1 MVGETLKRFY
11 KDVSIEAND
20 AGFSILLDARPI
32 KTPAQNQLT
41 VPSEALAG
49 AIAEEW
55 TRQGEEV
62 DVLNMHLTR
71 LVNVAL
77 DRTGEQRGSMVDE
90 VVKYC
95 ETDLLCFLAET
106 PADLRT
112 RQMTQWR
119 PVREW
124 AGKALDVVLM
134 EVPGGLLAAPQPP
147 ASLEAARTYASGLDD
162 LRLTGLNFGLG
173 LYGSALLAMA
183 VFEGQLSA
191 EEAYEVSILDELFQ
205 AEQWG
210 TDDEN
215 EARLAANRRQAE
227 ALGRLFSTLL

>member
-1 MVGETLKRFY
+1 MAGKTLKRFY
-11 KDVSIEAND
+11 KEVSIES
-20 AGFSILLDARPI
+20 GEGGWSVLLDGRPV
-32 KTPAQNQLT
+32 KTPALNRLM
-41 VPSEALAG
+41 VPNEALGA
-49 AIAEEW
+49 AIAQEW
-55 TRQGEEV
+55 DRQDEEV

-77 DRTGEQRGSMVDE
+77 DRTGEQRPGMVDE

-95 ETDLLCFLAET
+95 ETDLLCFLADT
-106 PADLRT
+106 PADLRD
-112 RQMTQWR
+112 RQVARWR

-124 AGKALDVVLM
+124 AGKQLDVVLM

-147 ASLEAARTYASGLDD
+147 VSLDAARAYTEGLDD

-183 VFEGQLSA
+183 VCEGHLPA
-191 EEAYEVSILDELFQ
+191 EDAYEISILDELYQ

-210 TDDEN
+210 TDAEN
-215 EARLAANRRQAE
+215 EARLAANRAQAG
-227 ALGRLFSTLL
+227 ALGTLFSTLS